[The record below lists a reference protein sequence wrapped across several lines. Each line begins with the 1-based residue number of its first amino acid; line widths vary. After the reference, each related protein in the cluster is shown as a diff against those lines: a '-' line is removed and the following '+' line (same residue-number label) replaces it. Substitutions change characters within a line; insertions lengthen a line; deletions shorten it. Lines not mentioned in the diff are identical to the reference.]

1 MFDALF
7 AVTAL
12 PNLHPALVH
21 FPIALSAVALLFEA
35 VLWIRWYSAPV
46 DRGAAA
52 LWILAAAGAGATYA
66 AGRVAADGVGALSP
80 AAEATLASHA
90 DAGLATA
97 LTLGALALLRAWL
110 TRRDAV
116 GARGRRD
123 ALRIVALLGALIVQ
137 GLVAY
142 TADLGGA
149 LVFRHGVAVFGRPA
163 HATIPTTD
171 TIPATSGIPTTD
183 TIPATS
189 GIPTTAAI
197 PATAAIPTTA
207 ASSQLESATS
217 SRFSHLED
225 GTMVWKPRSGDEA
238 ALGEILTPV
247 GATAVRVATASAD
260 TEGLSLLVSGR
271 TLLVFPDAW
280 EDVQLE
286 ARVDS
291 SEFDGSL
298 ALGARVS
305 GDSTGG
311 FFRVRSDDT
320 TQLVA
325 RQAGEEEIL
334 DEAHSSVSGG
344 VKTLGLSA
352 VGRHWKGFID
362 GVTVVH
368 GHRQLPASGRVALL
382 LDGTGTVRLIS
393 VRISPV
399 NAGKTDEKAREE
411 HSRGH

>member
-1 MFDALF
+1 
-7 AVTAL
+7 
-12 PNLHPALVH
+12 
-21 FPIALSAVALLFEA
+21 
-35 VLWIRWYSAPV
+35 
-46 DRGAAA
+46 
-52 LWILAAAGAGATYA
+52 
-66 AGRVAADGVGALSP
+66 VGALSP

-116 GARGRRD
+116 RARGRRD

-171 TIPATSGIPTTD
+171 TIPATSGIPE
-183 TIPATS
+183 
-189 GIPTTAAI
+189 TTAI
-197 PATAAIPTTA
+197 SATAAIPTTA
-207 ASSQLESATS
+207 ASSQRESDTS
-217 SRFSHLED
+217 SSFIHLED
-225 GTMVWKPRSGDEA
+225 GSLVWKPHPGDEA